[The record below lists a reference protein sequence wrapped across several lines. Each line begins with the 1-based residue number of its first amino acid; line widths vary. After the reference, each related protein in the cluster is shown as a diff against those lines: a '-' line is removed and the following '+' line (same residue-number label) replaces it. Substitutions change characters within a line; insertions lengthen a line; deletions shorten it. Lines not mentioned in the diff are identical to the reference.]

1 MDQTRPDPHP
11 YMQPHLSPPALAA
24 PKHRFGVAVGA
35 VVALVVGFLLAYA
48 IAHQSPNT
56 VIIQRF
62 EAPVNAPV
70 INSVRTDQRA
80 EVNAEVQP

>member
-1 MDQTRPDPHP
+1 MDQTRPDLRP
-11 YMQPHLSPPALAA
+11 YIQPHLSRSALTA
-24 PKHRFGVAVGA
+24 PRHRFGVAV
-35 VVALVVGFLLAYA
+35 ALAVGFLLAYA

-70 INSVRTDQRA
+70 INSVRTDQQA